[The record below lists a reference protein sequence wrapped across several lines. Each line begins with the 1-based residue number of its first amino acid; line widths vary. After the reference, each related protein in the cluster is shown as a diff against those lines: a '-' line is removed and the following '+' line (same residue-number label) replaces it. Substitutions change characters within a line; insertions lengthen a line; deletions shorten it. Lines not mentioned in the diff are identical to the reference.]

1 MATKENRGIALD
13 EYQRK
18 VLTYVANGENLF
30 VTGKAGTGKTALL
43 REITK
48 MYAGKK
54 VVAVLAPTGVAARNA
69 EGFTMHSFLRL
80 PLKPYLPEHKVKPD
94 LFQLNEIGAET
105 LRCIDIMIIDEI
117 SMVRCDMLDA
127 ANAILQHYRYNE
139 KPFGGVQ
146 LIMFGD
152 LYQLSPVAASED
164 KKVLKGGYNANE
176 FYFFLSQALRNFDY
190 KVVELKEI
198 HRQDNRN
205 FINLLNNVRVG
216 EISMEN
222 LKMLESRVER
232 NIEHTPQDS
241 IITLM
246 THNYQSNKLNKSM
259 YKKLDSVEYVYT
271 ATIVKYTDSWH
282 EKRPVDYNL
291 KLKVGSRVM
300 FQRNDNERE
309 QYVNGT
315 MGWVKE
321 LNFFGIVVEL
331 DNGKRVKVEEA
342 VWKQYDY
349 YVDKQTKTIY
359 TQVSAEYHQYP
370 LKLAWA
376 VSIHKSQGLTLD
388 EAKIDASQAFAFGQ
402 VYVALSRCK
411 TLKGIHLLEMIPSHK
426 IIADDVVKQYME
438 GIDEEG
444 HVRLPEEFEDV
455 VYEDNPIVLKVNTA
469 TFDRIVNGEKKSHR
483 KLIKESADGRKFFVH
498 NDDGSI
504 RLNKLWAGKKKTTN
518 YWDMNG
524 GHFPFIFRK
533 YETAVFIDKS
543 YSRQVEVEIDGTIEP
558 YKGVDADGYY
568 NWGYQ
573 FKFGRI
579 IKRKKDSRKQVI
591 DTR

>member
-1 MATKENRGIALD
+1 MELTENKEIILD

-30 VTGKAGTGKTALL
+30 ITGKAGTGKTSLL
-43 REITK
+43 REIKK

-69 EGFTMHSFLRL
+69 EGYTMHSFLRL

-94 LFQLNEIGAET
+94 LFQVNEIGAKT
-105 LRCIDIMIIDEI
+105 LRSIDIMIIDEI

-127 ANAILQHYRYNE
+127 ADAILQHYRYND

-152 LYQLSPVAASED
+152 LYQLSPVADSED

-176 FYFFLSQALRNFDY
+176 FYFFLSQALRNIDY
-190 KVVELKEI
+190 RVVELQKI
-198 HRQDNRN
+198 HRQDNRK
-205 FINLLNNVRVG
+205 FINLLNAVRVG
-216 EISMEN
+216 DINIDS
-222 LKMLESRVER
+222 LKMLESRVNR
-232 NIEHTPQDS
+232 DFKHTPQDS

-246 THNYQSNKLNKSM
+246 THNYQSNKLNKAM
-259 YKKLDSVEYVYT
+259 YQELEEVEYTYI
-271 ATIVKYTDSWH
+271 ATIVKHTDSWH
-282 EKRPVDYNL
+282 EKYPVEYYLN
-291 KLKVGSRVM
+291 LKVGSRVM
-300 FQRNDNERE
+300 FQRNDNEKE

-321 LNFFGIVVEL
+321 LNYFGIVVEL
-331 DNGKRVKVEEA
+331 DNGKRVNVEEA

-376 VSIHKSQGLTLD
+376 VSIHKSQGLTLE
-388 EAKIDASQAFAFGQ
+388 EANIDASQAFAFGQ

-411 TLKGIHLLEMIPSHK
+411 TLEGIHLLEMIPSHK
-426 IIADDVVKQYME
+426 IIADDVVRQYMDS
-438 GIDEEG
+438 IDEKG
-444 HVRLPEEFEDV
+444 YVKVPEKFDDMD
-455 VYEDNPIVLKVNTA
+455 YEDEPLVLNVKSA
-469 TFDRIVNGEKKSHR
+469 TFDKIVGGDKKKH
-483 KLIKESADGRKFFVH
+483 KQLIKESEEGRKLFVH
-498 NDDGSI
+498 NEDGSI
-504 RLNKLWAGKKKTTN
+504 RLNKLWAGKGKVTN

-524 GHFPFIFRK
+524 GHFPFIFRR
-533 YETAVFIDKS
+533 YRTALFFDKNNG
-543 YSRQVEVEIDGTIEP
+543 RHAEVEIDGTIEP
-558 YKGVDADGYY
+558 YKGVDAEGYY
-568 NWGYQ
+568 NWGFQ
-573 FKFGRI
+573 FKFGKI
-579 IKRKKDSRKQVI
+579 IKHK
-591 DTR
+591 